1 MAHKYFRY
9 FISTKDPR
17 NCMRCHEQCLKCTG
31 SQQNECSKCRS
42 FEYLHSEN
50 HRNPLLSATMT
61 LKCVAKCPNGTYAQ
75 EQRCYSCN
83 ESCYEF
89 GCRFFKNINGWN
101 FNCINLDVLGQAPY
115 LVFYIFTIGNIC
127 PFNPLNC
134 ILGPGGCDRCRYA
147 VEEENHTKRVCF
159 FTQPLS
165 KT

>member
-1 MAHKYFRY
+1 
-9 FISTKDPR
+9 
-17 NCMRCHEQCLKCTG
+17 MRCHEQCLKCTG

-127 PFNPLNC
+127 PFNPLSQDQGVV
-134 ILGPGGCDRCRYA
+134 IDA
-147 VEEENHTKRVCF
+147 VMQQRRRT
-159 FTQPLS
+159 TQNGFVFLHSHFLKPNVKS
-165 KT
+165 TV